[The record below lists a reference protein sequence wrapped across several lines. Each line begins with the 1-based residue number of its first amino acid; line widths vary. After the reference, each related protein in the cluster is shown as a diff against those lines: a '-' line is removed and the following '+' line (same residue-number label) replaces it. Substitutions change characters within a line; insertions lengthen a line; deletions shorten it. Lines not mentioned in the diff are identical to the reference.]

1 MRSSLNFLR
10 AVSKMPLQTVNIELE
25 QFIKLYKPYLI
36 IVAKNKA
43 NEVTSIVGW
52 IEGETWNYPLQTQAP
67 ENWKEII
74 EKAGYTL
81 INVQYDGC
89 KKILM
94 FKVSETLFNPFL
106 PPRRRLHV
114 AGVGNVSS

>member
-1 MRSSLNFLR
+1 
-10 AVSKMPLQTVNIELE
+10 MPLQTLNIELSE
-25 QFIKLYKPYLI
+25 FIQKYAPYLLI
-36 IVAKNKA
+36 ITKNKEGKA
-43 NEVTSIVGW
+43 ISVVGW

-94 FKVSETLFNPFL
+94 FK
-106 PPRRRLHV
+106 R
-114 AGVGNVSS
+114 

>member
-1 MRSSLNFLR
+1 
-10 AVSKMPLQTVNIELE
+10 MPLQTVNTELGEFIE
-25 QFIKLYKPYLI
+25 KYAPYLLL
-36 IVAKNKA
+36 VTKNKQNKA
-43 NEVTSIVGW
+43 ISAVGW

-81 INVQYDGC
+81 INVQYDGD

-94 FKVSETLFNPFL
+94 FK
-106 PPRRRLHV
+106 R
-114 AGVGNVSS
+114 